1 MNRTRSRRVGAVA
14 LAALVGTV
22 AGLLAGGGAA
32 TAGRTAD
39 PPRNTSSPSIS
50 GDRREGATL
59 RASTGSWTGTQ
70 PITYSYQWIRCTSQL
85 SNCSPVSGRTSRD
98 YPLGGSDVGRRLIV
112 SVTAKNSA
120 GSRSA
125 EASTETIGPRGT
137 PPRNTALPGISGT
150 PMSGQTLS
158 SSRGS
163 WTGTSVSFAYQW
175 LRCDTQ
181 GNGCGAIAGATG
193 SSYLLAA
200 ADVGHTIRLA
210 VRGWS
215 AYGSMTATSAPT
227 GVIAAAPPPGPAGQ
241 IKLPNGLVSIPVTSV
256 TGAERLIVDRAS
268 FAPSVVRSHAPL
280 SVTFRVVDTRG
291 YVVRD
296 ALVYVRSTPLV
307 SSTPPEQ
314 ATGQDGTVTLQL
326 LPQPTFPLRRGHSV
340 QFFVRARKGGDNI
353 LAGVSARRL
362 VQVRTAAPAR

>member
-1 MNRTRSRRVGAVA
+1 
-14 LAALVGTV
+14 
-22 AGLLAGGGAA
+22 
-32 TAGRTAD
+32 
-39 PPRNTSSPSIS
+39 
-50 GDRREGATL
+50 
-59 RASTGSWTGTQ
+59 
-70 PITYSYQWIRCTSQL
+70 
-85 SNCSPVSGRTSRD
+85 
-98 YPLGGSDVGRRLIV
+98 
-112 SVTAKNSA
+112 VTAKNSA
-120 GSRSA
+120 GGSAA
-125 EASTETIGPRGT
+125 EASTETIGPRGE
-137 PPRNTALPGISGT
+137 PPRNTALPGIAGM
-150 PMSGQTLS
+150 PQSGQTLT

-181 GNGCGAIAGATG
+181 GNGCGAISGATG
-193 SSYLLAA
+193 ASYLLAA

-215 AYGSMTATSAPT
+215 GYGSATATSAPT
-227 GVIAAAPPPGPAGQ
+227 GVIAAAPPPGPSGQ

-256 TGAERLIVDRAS
+256 TGSERLIVDRAS
-268 FAPSVVRSHAPL
+268 FSPSVVRSRAPL
-280 SVTFRVVDTRG
+280 NVTFRVVDTRG

-307 SSTPPEQ
+307 TSTPPEQ

-340 QFFVRARKGGDNI
+340 QFFVRARRGGDNI